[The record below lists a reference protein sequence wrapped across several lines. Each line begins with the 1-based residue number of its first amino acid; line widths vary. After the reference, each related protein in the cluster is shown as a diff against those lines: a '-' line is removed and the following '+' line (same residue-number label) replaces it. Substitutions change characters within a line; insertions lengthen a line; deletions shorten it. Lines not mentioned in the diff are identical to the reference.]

1 MPHYTPT
8 SPAVS
13 VLMVVMGAERSVRRA
28 VESVQNQ
35 TLSNIQLVVVD
46 AVGSGQ
52 VTRQLELIAERDLRV
67 ELVSAGGCARQE
79 ALDLALE
86 RSRGTYVAVVDAD
99 GWAAPKML
107 EELVGLADDR
117 ALELVVGGFTL
128 ALETAGGRTAELD
141 VASEDEV
148 FLTQHEF
155 RAAAW
160 RMFATGQLLPAS
172 AKLFRRDRA
181 EGWGARFSAERE
193 SDHGFV
199 ISYLR
204 DVERVGVSSKTLY
217 HVSRSVAGRPEGGYR
232 HLEEEH
238 EALLGLYRHW
248 GLEGDAASMETLQN
262 RYIEQLVDCVE
273 DICRVGSP
281 VSSGEQR
288 RQVERMLGTEHARF
302 AASVARPRSSQAR
315 SMIAPIR
322 AGNVTLVCVQARLLS
337 LLRGARSLD
346 VAPDAFV

>member
-8 SPAVS
+8 SPVVS

-52 VTRQLELIAERDLRV
+52 VTRQLESIAERDLRV

-107 EELVGLADDR
+107 EELVDLADDR

-181 EGWGARFSAERE
+181 EEWGARFSAERE

-199 ISYLR
+199 ISYLLGGSKIRPAGLRRTVVVKQAAGCLQIR
-204 DVERVGVSSKTLY
+204 DYQIPHGIEGFGQRYSSIVQGLHRLEMDRYTPEIPGKVEIGIGSHEIGLPDIPVLDILVDIHSGNILY
-217 HVSRSVAGRPEGGYR
+217 H
-232 HLEEEH
+232 
-238 EALLGLYRHW
+238 
-248 GLEGDAASMETLQN
+248 
-262 RYIEQLVDCVE
+262 
-273 DICRVGSP
+273 
-281 VSSGEQR
+281 
-288 RQVERMLGTEHARF
+288 
-302 AASVARPRSSQAR
+302 
-315 SMIAPIR
+315 
-322 AGNVTLVCVQARLLS
+322 
-337 LLRGARSLD
+337 
-346 VAPDAFV
+346 